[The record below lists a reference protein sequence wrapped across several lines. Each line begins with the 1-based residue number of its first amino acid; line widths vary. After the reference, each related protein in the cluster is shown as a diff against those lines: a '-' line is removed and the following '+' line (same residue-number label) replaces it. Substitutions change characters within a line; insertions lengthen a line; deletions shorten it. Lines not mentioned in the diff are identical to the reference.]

1 MEPIQ
6 PFAREIEAAV
16 LNYVQAWNTNEPE
29 TVDHLIA
36 RCFAVDGVVHSN
48 FERIEGRA
56 GLSRRIKTW
65 RAQNPKN
72 RGVFTTGIEHHH
84 RFFRF
89 AAIVY
94 DADGKPY
101 SPAVDVGEIGDDG
114 LIRQIIT
121 FHLEMPPV
129 PAHWP
134 AALRS

>member
-16 LNYVQAWNTNEPE
+16 LNYVQAWNTNLPE
-29 TVDHLIA
+29 TVDHLLA

-56 GLSRRIKTW
+56 GLSRRIKAW
-65 RAQNPKN
+65 RQQNPKN
-72 RGVFTTGIEHHH
+72 RAVFTTGIEQHH

-89 AAIVY
+89 AGIVY
-94 DADGKPY
+94 DADNKPY

-114 LIRQIIT
+114 LIKQIIT

-129 PAHWP
+129 PARWP
-134 AALRS
+134 AALR

>member
-1 MEPIQ
+1 MEPVQ

-16 LNYVQAWNTNEPE
+16 LSYVEAWNTDSSEA
-29 TVDHLIA
+29 VDHLLA

-56 GLSRRIKTW
+56 GLSRRIKAW
-65 RAQNPKN
+65 RHQNPKN
-72 RGVFTTGIEHHH
+72 RAVFTTGIEQHH

-89 AAIVY
+89 AGIVY
-94 DADGKPY
+94 DAAGKPY
-101 SPAVDVGEIGDDG
+101 SPAVDVGEIDDDG
-114 LIRQIIT
+114 LIKQIIT

-134 AALRS
+134 AALR